1 MKIKKGDNVIVLAGK
16 SRGMKGKVARALPAR
31 HNGGPS
37 DNKVIVEGAN
47 MAKRRQKP
55 RKQGEKGQVL
65 ERAMPIAVSNVALFC
80 SACGKGVRVG
90 YKVTG
95 KNKVRICRGCER
107 EI

>member
-16 SRGMKGKVARALPAR
+16 SRGVKGKVARSLPA
-31 HNGGPS
+31 

-47 MAKRRQKP
+47 IAKRRQKP

-65 ERAMPIAVSNVALFC
+65 ERAMPIAISNIALFC

-90 YKVTG
+90 YKLTG
-95 KNKVRICRGCER
+95 KQKVRICRSCER

>member
-16 SRGMKGKVARALPAR
+16 SRGVKGKVARAL
-31 HNGGPS
+31 PS

-65 ERAMPIAVSNVALFC
+65 ERAMPIAISNVALFC

-90 YKVTG
+90 YKISG
-95 KNKVRICRGCER
+95 ENKVRICRGCER